1 MSKDELRGKLAEM
14 YKAGKDQVSV
24 FGFRTHY
31 GGGKSTGFALLYDS
45 VEALKKFEPHYRLVR
60 IGQATKIEKASR
72 QQRTLNPRNYC
83 RKAAGTHADLCM
95 QASKERIGQRPCG
108 ALRRRRGRRNR
119 RTRSKRPWSAGMIRR
134 VLVGER
140 FCGSCFLSVLA
151 AMAFAAQGRTL
162 VPWAPVNPRRAK
174 RDGTPL
180 QDTLELCVQS
190 ISYGPPTMTSCLT
203 HDMLLKMPRP

>member
-72 QQRTLNPRNYC
+72 QQRTFLYSMR
-83 RKAAGTHADLCM
+83 CM
-95 QASKERIGQRPCG
+95 H
-108 ALRRRRGRRNR
+108 
-119 RTRSKRPWSAGMIRR
+119 
-134 VLVGER
+134 
-140 FCGSCFLSVLA
+140 
-151 AMAFAAQGRTL
+151 MAVEGRTDQM
-162 VPWAPVNPRRAK
+162 RRETTEESVKDVTGNGKGKGRKEGKEGQVKSNA
-174 RDGTPL
+174 
-180 QDTLELCVQS
+180 
-190 ISYGPPTMTSCLT
+190 
-203 HDMLLKMPRP
+203 